1 MATQYRIKTSETVT
15 APDNIDEMSQY
26 IKRMMLEQHVKTIFK
41 TNHVLEEIFGLGR
54 VPALDT
60 AGRPLM
66 QKLWNMVNTTWKE
79 LLNEGFAVSDKKGRY
94 RIKQEQDVFQPK
106 PSVGDAY
113 LLLNS
118 GRSTGYEDLEEQ
130 LQRDNYSARSL
141 WYVDRR
147 TPPYMGDI

>member
-1 MATQYRIKTSETVT
+1 MATQYRINTSETVT

-41 TNHVLEEIFGLGR
+41 TNNVLEEIFGRGR

-79 LLNEGFAVSDKKGRY
+79 LLNEGFTVSDKKGRY
-94 RIKQEQDVFQPK
+94 RIKGAEDVFQPK
-106 PSVGDAY
+106 PAVGDGY
-113 LLLNS
+113 LLS
-118 GRSTGYEDLEEQ
+118 QTGGSLGYD
-130 LQRDNYSARSL
+130 ARLL